1 MIPPTDQT
9 PTMSLLRILLPVVM
23 ASTLTVC
30 GAPPSSNSPSVVEAD
45 SSGVSLMTVRGSID
59 ALPRWTVD
67 SIPTFQVRGDE
78 APFLS
83 DVGEVAVASDGRL
96 IVEDNQAA
104 EVWVFEPSTDP
115 VALGARGDGPGEFR
129 NVVSIT
135 VGRADSIFVFDR
147 RQARMTVFHSTG
159 TLSEVIDL
167 PRGVEGEGTF
177 LVSAWPVGD
186 HVLLQSIR
194 FSEPADLTTGMRLG
208 SPESTLRLADR
219 DGRPSDQAARFAA
232 GLALMNQRFD
242 GRSPFSAD
250 PSIAVRDTLLVH
262 GRGAGYTLE
271 HRTPDLR
278 LRRSTRWPGR
288 RRALTPAEVD
298 YERSVVEA
306 RFTSA
311 GRAQPERIEA
321 LLDEMFAPQV
331 VPDELPALGPIHID
345 DIGRVWV
352 QSFRLRTAAWQQEH
366 AWHVLRPSGRPLAQL
381 VLPPETRLAAV
392 HDDHVVLVSRDAL
405 EVQQIGVYAVNRSSG
420 R

>member
-1 MIPPTDQT
+1 
-9 PTMSLLRILLPVVM
+9 
-23 ASTLTVC
+23 
-30 GAPPSSNSPSVVEAD
+30 
-45 SSGVSLMTVRGSID
+45 MTVRGSIE

-83 DVGEVAVASDGRL
+83 EVGEVAVGSDGRL
-96 IVEDNQAA
+96 IVEDSQAA

-115 VALGARGDGPGEFR
+115 MALGSRGDGPGEFR
-129 NVVSIT
+129 NIVSIT

-147 RQARMTVFHSTG
+147 RQARMTVFNSSG
-159 TLSEVIDL
+159 NLSEVIDL

-186 HVLLQSIR
+186 RVLLQSIR

-219 DGRPSDQAARFAA
+219 DGRPSDHAARFAA
-232 GLALMNQRFD
+232 GLALLNQRFD

-271 HRTPDLR
+271 YRTPDLR

-288 RRALTPAEVD
+288 RRPLTAEKVD

-352 QSFRLRTAAWQQEH
+352 QSFRLGTAAWQQEH
-366 AWHVLRPSGRPLAQL
+366 AWHVLAPSGRPLARL

-392 HDDHVVLVSRDAL
+392 HEDHVVLVSRDAL
-405 EVQQIGVYAVNRSSG
+405 EVQRIGVHAVNQPSDR
-420 R
+420 